1 MVNKRKSEKSYFELT
16 EHTTTQLIIF
26 NLIAAVSI
34 VTIFMLLLPIV
45 QEFFETY
52 MSGNVHNTTGEYY
65 SYTIKTE
72 EPTKGINYI
81 TSWAIDIE
89 HRSAE
94 DSRFWFNPALSM
106 ILESLIAG
114 FAFAFLVTSLMPQS
128 VGLMRQKIER
138 EIINA
143 VDKIAYNRSGF
154 QSEEESLEIISLLK
168 KAKLPDLMEYAS
180 EWQTNLDELIL
191 LQKGLKWKESGFLSR
206 LVNINIGLSIY
217 MRFYFTIKHSNTVL
231 GLVYMGAAVL
241 IIIIGLRGLKF
252 IPPTQP
258 SLVLFALGLEFS
270 LLISYA
276 FTIIYTK
283 DEDNSSEI
291 SSGGGSNNFLLSNEF
306 GSSKEVEKLLRVF
319 IKTKDKG

>member
-1 MVNKRKSEKSYFELT
+1 
-16 EHTTTQLIIF
+16 
-26 NLIAAVSI
+26 
-34 VTIFMLLLPIV
+34 
-45 QEFFETY
+45 
-52 MSGNVHNTTGEYY
+52 
-65 SYTIKTE
+65 
-72 EPTKGINYI
+72 
-81 TSWAIDIE
+81 
-89 HRSAE
+89 
-94 DSRFWFNPALSM
+94 
-106 ILESLIAG
+106 
-114 FAFAFLVTSLMPQS
+114 
-128 VGLMRQKIER
+128 
-138 EIINA
+138 
-143 VDKIAYNRSGF
+143 
-154 QSEEESLEIISLLK
+154 
-168 KAKLPDLMEYAS
+168 MEYAS

>member
-1 MVNKRKSEKSYFELT
+1 MGKKRKSEKSYFELT

-26 NLIAAVSI
+26 NLIAIVSI
-34 VTIFMLLLPIV
+34 VTIFILLLPVV

-52 MSGNVHNTTGEYY
+52 LSGNVHNTTGEYY
-65 SYTIKTE
+65 SYTINTD

-81 TSWAIDIE
+81 TSWAIDIK
-89 HRSAE
+89 HISAE
-94 DSRFWFNPALSM
+94 DSRFWFNPAMSM
-106 ILESLIAG
+106 LLESLIAG

-191 LQKGLKWKESGFLSR
+191 LQKGLKWKESGFLYR
-206 LVNINIGLSIY
+206 LLNINTGLSIY
-217 MRFYFTIKHSNTVL
+217 MRFYFTVKHSNTVL

-276 FTIIYTK
+276 FTIVYTK
-283 DEDNSSEI
+283 DEDNSNEI
-291 SSGGGSNNFLLSNEF
+291 SSSRGSDNFLLSNEF
-306 GSSKEVEKLLRVF
+306 GSSKEVEK
-319 IKTKDKG
+319 